1 MAQQLTNAQTRYLRG
16 LAHSL
21 KPVIMVGA
29 KGITDNLLAEL
40 DGALTHH
47 ELVKVKFAV
56 GDRDERDAA
65 VKQLVDASKASLVQR
80 IGNVACLYRRHPK
93 KPQIILPK
101 G

>member
-1 MAQQLTNAQTRYLRG
+1 MAQQLSSAQTRYLRG
-16 LAHSL
+16 LGHSL
-21 KPVIMVGA
+21 KPVILVGA

-56 GDRDERDAA
+56 GDREDRDAA
-65 VKQLVDASKASLVQR
+65 VAQLATAAKASLVQR

-93 KPQIILPK
+93 KPRIVLPK